1 MPFDLLLKDH
11 IVSLMEQMKHAMYIS
26 NWSIFILN
34 NPFTFKGVQPSLFE
48 PRFFFLARCCREIA
62 MAKPKE
68 SKRTRKRSVKYL
80 GKLRFN
86 HLRFMT

>member
-1 MPFDLLLKDH
+1 MPFDLLLKNH

-48 PRFFFLARCCREIA
+48 PRFLFFGEMLSRDSHGEAKRVKAYPKKIGEIF
-62 MAKPKE
+62 
-68 SKRTRKRSVKYL
+68 R
-80 GKLRFN
+80 
-86 HLRFMT
+86 